1 MYVSKIIPILFAAFL
16 IGCQSIN
23 KESIETPSVK
33 TTLGGLEI
41 HYASNGDFEFLT
53 STATA
58 PVTSSLPNARD
69 EAATVAT
76 LRARRQI
83 SEFLNTNIQS
93 ESFTEIVSTSLQQS
107 NQVANTENK
116 DVTVKIVTNLRE
128 SIRQNSESIL
138 KGTVVESVIH
148 DSSTNT
154 VEVKVTTSTRLSQT
168 SRQLNTN
175 MR

>member
-1 MYVSKIIPILFAAFL
+1 MVRYLIILFSTFL
-16 IGCQSIN
+16 VLGCQSVD
-23 KESIETPSVK
+23 KVSTETESVK

-41 HYASNGDFEFLT
+41 HYSSNGQFEHLT

-93 ESFTEIVSTSLQQS
+93 ESFTEIVTTSLQQS

-116 DVTVKIVTNLRE
+116 DVTIKIVTNLRE

-138 KGTVVESVIH
+138 KGTVFECITH
-148 DSSTNT
+148 DSAT
-154 VEVKVTTSTRLSQT
+154 
-168 SRQLNTN
+168 
-175 MR
+175 